1 MLADEYILIFL
12 FAISFCSS
20 LTFFNLAFSCYLHH
34 QFFNLASV
42 PGGRFSNPPTSQS
55 PNVSGQLNE
64 HPTQI
69 ETFKKSMKS
78 NNLKIIL
85 VALGIS
91 FVSCNQK
98 NQSSQETK
106 TQPIKTKSFTV
117 SDEIPIWT
125 KSIPDAELIT
135 GDETIIDGIAK
146 NVSNPTVKIFSPI
159 KENSGA
165 AVLVFPGGGYT
176 KVAVDLEGSEICEWL
191 ASIGVTGIL
200 LKYRVPDSGPHY
212 YNDCHC
218 EKDPIKPLALQ
229 DAQRAI
235 GMVRSQAK
243 QWNINPNK
251 IGVMGF
257 SAGGHLV
264 ADVSTNYRKRAYQLT
279 DDLDKTDCRPNFG
292 IVMFP
297 GHMTNHTSKPYELN
311 NNIPV
316 DSNTPPTFI
325 LQAGNDPID
334 PIENS
339 LVYYIALQKAKV
351 HAEYHVYA
359 EGGHAFGLN
368 RTILDNPNW
377 NKLPIADWE
386 NLIERWLKTIKMT
399 SN

>member
-1 MLADEYILIFL
+1 MASLSDTLHKMKYSKQIMKLIFFKL
-12 FAISFCSS
+12 ISVVLAISF
-20 LTFFNLAFSCYLHH
+20 
-34 QFFNLASV
+34 
-42 PGGRFSNPPTSQS
+42 
-55 PNVSGQLNE
+55 
-64 HPTQI
+64 I
-69 ETFKKSMKS
+69 
-78 NNLKIIL
+78 
-85 VALGIS
+85 
-91 FVSCNQK
+91 SCNQK
-98 NQSSQETK
+98 NQTSQDNKAQT
-106 TQPIKTKSFTV
+106 INTKSFTV
-117 SDEIPIWT
+117 SNEIPIWT
-125 KSIPDAELIT
+125 SSIPDPALIS
-135 GDETIIDGIAK
+135 GKETYSDGIVT
-146 NVSNPTVKIFSPI
+146 NVSNPTIKIFSPI
-159 KENSGA
+159 KENTGT

-176 KVAVDLEGSEICEWL
+176 KVAVELEGSEICEWL

-212 YNDCHC
+212 YKDCFC

-229 DAQRAI
+229 DAQRAM
-235 GMVRSQAK
+235 GLVRSKAK

-264 ADVSTNYRKRAYQLT
+264 ADVCTNYRKRAYALT
-279 DDLDKTDCRPNFG
+279 DDLDNTTCRPNFG

-297 GHMTNHTSKPYELN
+297 GHMTNHTINPYELN
-311 NNIPV
+311 KNIPV
-316 DSNTPPTFI
+316 DSNTPPTFL

-339 LVYYIALQKAKV
+339 LVYYIALKKANV

-386 NLIERWLKTIKMT
+386 KLVERWLQTIKMT

>member
-1 MLADEYILIFL
+1 
-12 FAISFCSS
+12 
-20 LTFFNLAFSCYLHH
+20 
-34 QFFNLASV
+34 
-42 PGGRFSNPPTSQS
+42 
-55 PNVSGQLNE
+55 
-64 HPTQI
+64 
-69 ETFKKSMKS
+69 MKS
-78 NNLKIIL
+78 SIFNIIF

-91 FVSCNQK
+91 FTTCNQK
-98 NQSSQETK
+98 KQTSQNTK
-106 TQPIKTKSFTV
+106 AHAINTKSFTV
-117 SDEIPIWT
+117 GNEIPIWT
-125 KSIPDAELIT
+125 KLIPDSELIT
-135 GDETIIDGIAK
+135 GKEIYSDGIAK
-146 NVSNPTVKIFSPI
+146 NVSNPTIKIFSPI
-159 KENSGA
+159 KENSGT

-176 KVAVDLEGSEICEWL
+176 KVAVELEGSEICEWL

-200 LKYRVPDSGPHY
+200 LKYRVPASGPHY
-212 YNDCHC
+212 DKACYC

-229 DAQRAI
+229 DAQRA
-235 GMVRSQAK
+235 MSLVRSQAK

-264 ADVSTNYRKRAYQLT
+264 ADVSTNYRKRTYPIT
-279 DDLDKTDCRPNFG
+279 DDIDTINCRPNFG

-297 GHMTNHTSKPYELN
+297 GHMTFHTSKPYELN
-311 NNIPV
+311 KTISV
-316 DSNTPPTFI
+316 DSNTPPTFL

-334 PIENS
+334 TIQNS
-339 LVYYIALQKAKV
+339 LVYYIALKKANV

-386 NLIERWLKTIKMT
+386 KLVERWLQTIKMT